1 MSKKFIISEKEKSRI
16 SKMHNQR
23 ILKERVGVKEQEVP
37 QATTPPTAQP
47 SPQAPV
53 QQPTQ
58 PAPQP
63 EQKVSTRYQTAVCPA
78 GKVKC
83 DQTVLRA
90 QIRMN
95 DECGLTVK
103 LVEDGIKGDK
113 TTEAWGICKP
123 KLKPTKQTQGTETQ
137 GNTIAQGDQ
146 VKTGEPITANDI
158 ATLTA

>member
-1 MSKKFIISEKEKSRI
+1 MKNYTMSKKFVISEKERNRI
-16 SKMHNQR
+16 SKIHNQR
-23 ILKERVGVKEQEVP
+23 ILMERVGVKEQQSP
-37 QATTPPTAQP
+37 QATTPPTAQ
-47 SPQAPV
+47 QAP

-58 PAPQP
+58 TG
-63 EQKVSTRYQTAVCPA
+63 STRYQTAVCPA

-113 TTEAWGICKP
+113 TTEAWGICKS
-123 KLKPTKQTQGTETQ
+123 KLKPTKQVQGGGGQQQGTQ
-137 GNTIAQGDQ
+137 IQGDQ

>member
-1 MSKKFIISEKEKSRI
+1 MSKKIVISEKERARI
-16 SKMHNQR
+16 SKIHNQR
-23 ILKERVGVKEQEVP
+23 ILMERVGVKEQEAP

-47 SPQAPV
+47 APQAPTAQAPV
-53 QQPTQ
+53 QTG
-58 PAPQP
+58 A
-63 EQKVSTRYQTAVCPA
+63 TRYQTAVCPA

-103 LVEDGIKGDK
+103 LTEDGIKGDK
-113 TTEAWGICKP
+113 TNEAWGICKP
-123 KLKPTKQTQGTETQ
+123 KLKPTKQVQGGGGQQQGTQ
-137 GNTIAQGDQ
+137 IQGDQ